1 MTKSVYKDDIN
12 KLYLVQCEAGQT
24 FHPYTTK
31 AEFVKKK
38 TEKKSFGWGL
48 YDHPT
53 QVKCQLKSFLHIEK
67 EHINILSVNSLAK

>member
-1 MTKSVYKDDIN
+1 MTKSAHKDDTN

-24 FHPYTTK
+24 FHHHATK

-67 EHINILSVNSLAK
+67 EHINILSDNLLVK